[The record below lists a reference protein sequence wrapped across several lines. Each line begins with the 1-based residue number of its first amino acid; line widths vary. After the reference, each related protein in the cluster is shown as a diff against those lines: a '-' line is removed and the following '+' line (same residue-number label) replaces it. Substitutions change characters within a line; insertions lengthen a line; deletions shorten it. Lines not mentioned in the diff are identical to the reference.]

1 MLANMSQPN
10 PVVNLNFQQPYYQ
23 TMAYGLNITPMGSGV
38 PHGPVP
44 DVLFPRTPA
53 YGMPN
58 TRIDGEMNDGVRGQI
73 ARTLHEFGFLPNGGA
88 RAYRKPYPEFYDT
101 IPYPR
106 GVQVPDLAK
115 FTGDDAKATYEHV
128 GHFLVQVNDIGII
141 DMHKVRLF
149 LLSLTRTAFNWFT
162 SLPPNSV
169 DTWASLE

>member
-10 PVVNLNFQQPYYQ
+10 PMVNLNFQQPYYQ

-58 TRIDGEMNDGVRGQI
+58 TRTDEEMNDGVRGQI
-73 ARTLHEFGFLPNGGA
+73 ARTLHEFGFPPKGGA
-88 RAYRKPYPEFYDT
+88 RAYQKPYPEFYDT

-106 GVQVPDLAK
+106 GVRVPDLGK

-128 GHFLVQVNDIGII
+128 GHFLAQVNDVGII

-149 LLSLTRTAFNWFT
+149 LLSLTRTAFNWFN